1 MKGAG
6 IIIKKELYRVFGD
19 KKMIFSLFILPAV
32 LVIGIYGLMGVM
44 VSAFEDDIEQHVSTV
59 YIVNATDKFKAVV
72 DESGFASN
80 ADITYLNESDYQSKS
95 DSIRNDIL
103 EGNKDMVVY
112 LDSELEAKIA
122 AYSKQGDSIPTIT
135 VLYNST
141 ENYSAAANSAFTAMV
156 MSAYETKMLGE
167 RLGNLELLN
176 VFNTQTELIQ
186 KEEKANSEFM
196 SMMLPYLI
204 TMLLFAGAMSIGV
217 DSIAGEKERGTLAS
231 MLLTPVKRSQIVT
244 GKLVSLAIL
253 SGLSA
258 IVYSVSM
265 VIALPFMGD
274 AMMGGAETSLSFT
287 PVQIL
292 QLLAIM
298 LLMVYLYVAVIALFA
313 VIAKDTK
320 EASSY
325 ISPIYIVVIVA
336 GMLTMFTGGGETPIY
351 KYAIPIYG
359 NALAIKDLIVNE
371 LTLVNFGATLAG
383 TAITAV
389 VITMLITKAFNSE
402 RSMFNA

>member
-112 LDSELEAKIA
+112 LDSDLEAKIA

-135 VLYNST
+135 VMYNST
-141 ENYSAAANSAFTAMV
+141 ENYSSAANSAFTAMV

-176 VFNTQTELIQ
+176 VFNAQTELIQ

-265 VIALPFMGD
+265 VIAMPFMGD

-402 RSMFNA
+402 KSMFNA

>member
-135 VLYNST
+135 VMYNST
-141 ENYSAAANSAFTAMV
+141 ENYSSAANSAFTAMV

-176 VFNTQTELIQ
+176 VFNAQTELIQ

-265 VIALPFMGD
+265 VIAMPFMGD

-402 RSMFNA
+402 KSMFNA

>member
-258 IVYSVSM
+258 IVYSVSIE
-265 VIALPFMGD
+265 IAMPIMGD

>member
-112 LDSELEAKIA
+112 LDSDLEAKIA
-122 AYSKQGDSIPTIT
+122 AYSKQGDTIPTIT
-135 VLYNST
+135 VMYNST
-141 ENYSAAANSAFTAMV
+141 ENYSSAANSAFTAMV

-176 VFNTQTELIQ
+176 VFNAQTELIQ

-265 VIALPFMGD
+265 VIAMPFMGD

-402 RSMFNA
+402 KSMFNA